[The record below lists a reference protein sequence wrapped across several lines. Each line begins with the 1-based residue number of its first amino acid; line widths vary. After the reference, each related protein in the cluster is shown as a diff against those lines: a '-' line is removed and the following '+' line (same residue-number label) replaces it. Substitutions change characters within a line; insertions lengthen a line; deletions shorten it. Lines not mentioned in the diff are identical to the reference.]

1 MRLKEVFPGAAGVL
15 TSLGASICCLI
26 PRKRPSRP
34 SILRRKVRESMKNC
48 PEAPME
54 SLTIGKVAGGAG
66 VNVETVRY
74 YERRRLIE
82 QPTSRRGAYRVY
94 PSETVGRI
102 LSIKRAQRL
111 GFSLDEIKELLAM
124 RSDARA
130 RCGNARVQ
138 AERKMTEIEEK
149 IKALRAVKK
158 SLGKLADACR
168 RELPVTEC
176 PILKNLSGVS

>member
-1 MRLKEVFPGAAGVL
+1 
-15 TSLGASICCLI
+15 
-26 PRKRPSRP
+26 
-34 SILRRKVRESMKNC
+34 
-48 PEAPME
+48 ME
-54 SLTIGKVAGGAG
+54 SLTIGKVAREAG

-82 QPTSRRGAYRVY
+82 RPSTRRGAYRVY

-102 LSIKRAQRL
+102 RSIKRAQRL

-130 RCGNARVQ
+130 RCADVRVQ
-138 AERKMTEIEEK
+138 AERKMAEIDEK
-149 IKALRAVKK
+149 VKALRAVRK
-158 SLGKLADACR
+158 SLAKLSDACR

-176 PILKNLSGVS
+176 PILKNLSESS